1 MKKTILL
8 FLTLS
13 LVGGSQ
19 AAAQS
24 LGVYGTPGA
33 YGPINECAQIFA
45 EENGVQVQVTSAARG
60 EWMKEALDKADLVY
74 EAAEY
79 TMDGFIQKNPD
90 FIDTRYRYSL
100 GVRPSGILVR
110 PTNPKKIRKFA
121 DLYNPG
127 IKILVVAGGG
137 QTGIWEDM
145 AARKGDIS
153 TLRKNITAIAADEN
167 EATRLWRESKEFDA
181 WITWESWHYRLKSI
195 TDLVPVAENLRVYRS
210 TPIAITSRS
219 MNKELSFKFVTFMQ
233 SERAQEVFQQWG
245 WK

>member
-8 FLTLS
+8 FFTLA
-13 LVGGSQ
+13 LLGGSQ
-19 AAAQS
+19 AVAQS
-24 LGVYGTPGA
+24 LAVYGTPGP
-33 YGPINECAQIFA
+33 YGPINECAQIFTD
-45 EENGVQVQVTSAARG
+45 ENDVQVQVTSAARG
-60 EWMKEALDKADLVY
+60 QWMKEAIEKADLIY

-79 TMDGFIQKNPD
+79 TMDEFIQKNQG

-110 PTNPKKIRKFA
+110 PDNPKKIRKIA

-153 TLRKNITAIAADEN
+153 TLRKNITAIAADET
-167 EATRLWRESKEFDA
+167 EAIQIWKESKELDA
-181 WITWESWHYRLKSI
+181 WITWESWHYRLKTI
-195 TDLVPVAENLRVYRS
+195 TDLMPVAENLRVYRG
-210 TPIAITSRS
+210 TPIAITTRS
-219 MNKELSFKFVTFMQ
+219 MNKELSFRFVTFMQ
-233 SERAQEVFQQWG
+233 SERAQEVFKRWG